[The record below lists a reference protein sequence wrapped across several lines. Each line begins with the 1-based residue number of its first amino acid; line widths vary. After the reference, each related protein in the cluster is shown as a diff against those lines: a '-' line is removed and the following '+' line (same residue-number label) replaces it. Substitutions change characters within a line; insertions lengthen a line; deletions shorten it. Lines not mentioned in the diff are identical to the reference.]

1 MPKDTTYIEA
11 LTYINE
17 LLENNKYENIF
28 VNNES
33 EVKTQYILTT
43 RLNTDGKIIY
53 VEDGM
58 ANYYNI
64 VNHKFGM
71 EIHLANAFSEELN
84 MNIEGID

>member
-1 MPKDTTYIEA
+1 MPKDTTYIEE

-33 EVKTQYILTT
+33 EIKTQYILNT

-64 VNHKFGM
+64 VNH
-71 EIHLANAFSEELN
+71 
-84 MNIEGID
+84 